1 MQPKPG
7 IGSAD
12 APPILAELQLAEYIG
27 RYLSMPDPN
36 VILKRDGGFSSRATG
51 KTTTGNGVLPDRT
64 GNAQ

>member
-1 MQPKPG
+1 MQPNPG

-12 APPILAELQLAEYIG
+12 APPILAELQLAKYIG

-51 KTTTGNGVLPDRT
+51 KTTTGN
-64 GNAQ
+64 